1 MGKRKGK
8 RQGRGDGPHRSQ
20 SVRVVPGM
28 APDVAMPVK
37 YAHLPDGHPRQFPYW
52 KRVLEQYLHGVQF
65 LFNYLAFVEDGGF
78 DVPAEHLAPRRED
91 ETVEQYQQRHE
102 VVRLIKETQAA
113 AGSWAEFGVE
123 EVRSIRPA
131 DAGAV
136 ALWLIGQSHE
146 WCQESGFDP
155 SANLSRAVATPLLH
169 AMCPPEHLSRAL
181 EVLDMFWL
189 EVVEKRPPSIRETAA
204 RYPVATLHV
213 AAAMTAGLF
222 GEPDCV
228 PDRISAQ
235 AKLIEFHQQLVERL
249 TRRTPTGE
257 STQV

>member
-1 MGKRKGK
+1 MGKGKRK
-8 RQGRGDGPHRSQ
+8 RQGRSDGPHRSQ

-28 APDVAMPVK
+28 APDVAMPIK

-65 LFNYLAFVEDGGF
+65 LFNYLAFVDGRF
-78 DVPAEHLAPRRED
+78 DVPAEHFAPQRED
-91 ETVEQYQQRHE
+91 ETDEQYQQRRE
-102 VVRLIKETQAA
+102 VVRLLKETQAA
-113 AGSWAEFGVE
+113 AGSWAELAVE
-123 EVRSIRPA
+123 EMRTIRPS

-146 WCQESGFDP
+146 WCQESEFDP
-155 SANLSRAVATPLLH
+155 SANLSREVATPLLH
-169 AMCPPEHLSRAL
+169 AMCPAEHLSRAL

-189 EVVEKRPPSIRETAA
+189 EAVEKRRPSIRETAT
-204 RYPVATLHV
+204 RYPIATLHV

-222 GEPDCV
+222 GEPGCV
-228 PDRISAQ
+228 PDRSAAQ
-235 AKLIEFHQQLVERL
+235 AKLLEFNQQLVESL
-249 TRRTPTGE
+249 TDRPPTGE